1 MVYDFDNSEI
11 KMGVSKAAQES
22 GVIIYPPG
30 ERPIIKTKEQ
40 LGQLRT
46 NKKRKGLA
54 GRYSPSFF
62 VMRSSWKKNGKK
74 KTTVCV

>member
-40 LGQLRT
+40 LAQED
-46 NKKRKGLA
+46 KDA
-54 GRYSPSFF
+54 IE
-62 VMRSSWKKNGKK
+62 
-74 KTTVCV
+74 